1 MPQGEA
7 LAHLPGYLEGLQVN
21 RLCLLT
27 YMATGTAHPW
37 SRFRTCK
44 ASKVFGPQPSF
55 EDTHG
60 DYFTKETSH
69 VASSWINIHAMTQ
82 AE

>member
-7 LAHLPGYLEGLQVN
+7 LAHLPGYLDGLQVN

-55 EDTHG
+55 DDTHG
-60 DYFTKETSH
+60 DYFTKETSQL
-69 VASSWINIHAMTQ
+69 ASSWINIHAMTQ